1 MLSCNPTLNYVNMGK
16 LGLPYF
22 DYDVAAASLSGF
34 ALLLVA
40 VLILSDERLH
50 VHPNK
55 LIAYI
60 CLCDSYSFF

>member
-1 MLSCNPTLNYVNMGK
+1 MGK